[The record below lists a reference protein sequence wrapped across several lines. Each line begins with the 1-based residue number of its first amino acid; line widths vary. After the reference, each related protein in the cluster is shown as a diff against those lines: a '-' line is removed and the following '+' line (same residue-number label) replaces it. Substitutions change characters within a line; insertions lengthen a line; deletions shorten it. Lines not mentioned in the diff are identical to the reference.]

1 MSEGKVPADPAP
13 VSAPRRRMIPTRPWP
28 VHTLLFAAYAVL
40 FLFAEN
46 VADVAFEEVLP
57 PLVRALL
64 GALVVL
70 LVASLLLRDLRRG
83 AIIATAIVIAWSA
96 YGHLGGMLAPLEV
109 SRDAQLTLWVVIIL
123 IAVVAAFGL
132 RERWVAGLTRG
143 LDVVAGVLVAITSFQ
158 IARYVLTRP
167 APAVASA
174 ATPEAEPAP
183 GARDLYYIILDRYG
197 STAGME
203 GLGAEPSDLG
213 EWLAAR
219 GFIVADAAHANY
231 GRTTMSLAATLNMT
245 TLDDA
250 ATKVG
255 PDSDDPTPVYSLI
268 QDHAV
273 GRFLKERGYR
283 YIHIGNWF
291 APTRTVRLADESLAM
306 PWGSDFEAKLE
317 ETTFKPTLDD
327 LMSVTEPPAH
337 HILHRR
343 TALWQFHEFERV
355 RTEPGPKL
363 VILHVLLPHDPYV
376 FDEIGEYPDEQAR
389 ATRSEGDKYTRQ
401 TTYLND
407 QVRRIVDELL
417 DVPPDEQPI
426 VVIAGDEGPYP
437 TRYSAAKETFDWG
450 TATTT
455 ELETKYGILDAFYL
469 PGDAP
474 SGAPAPYPA
483 MSSWNTFR
491 VVLSRYFD
499 ADLPLLPDR
508 SFTSAAWKRPYDLT
522 DVTDLLPPPYGQT
535 RA

>member
-1 MSEGKVPADPAP
+1 M
-13 VSAPRRRMIPTRPWP
+13 
-28 VHTLLFAAYAVL
+28 
-40 FLFAEN
+40 
-46 VADVAFEEVLP
+46 
-57 PLVRALL
+57 
-64 GALVVL
+64 
-70 LVASLLLRDLRRG
+70 
-83 AIIATAIVIAWSA
+83 
-96 YGHLGGMLAPLEV
+96 
-109 SRDAQLTLWVVIIL
+109 
-123 IAVVAAFGL
+123 
-132 RERWVAGLTRG
+132 
-143 LDVVAGVLVAITSFQ
+143 
-158 IARYVLTRP
+158 
-167 APAVASA
+167 
-174 ATPEAEPAP
+174 
-183 GARDLYYIILDRYG
+183 
-197 STAGME
+197 
-203 GLGAEPSDLG
+203 
-213 EWLAAR
+213 
-219 GFIVADAAHANY
+219 
-231 GRTTMSLAATLNMT
+231 
-245 TLDDA
+245 
-250 ATKVG
+250 
-255 PDSDDPTPVYSLI
+255 
-268 QDHAV
+268 

-343 TALWQFHEFERV
+343 TAIWQFHEFERV

-389 ATRSEGDKYTRQ
+389 ETRSEGDKYTRQ

-437 TRYSAAKETFDWG
+437 TRYAAAKETFDWG

-474 SGAPAPYPA
+474 PGAPAPYPT

-491 VVLSRYFD
+491 VVLLALFRCRP
-499 ADLPLLPDR
+499 AAAARPIVHLRGLEATVRPDR
-508 SFTSAAWKRPYDLT
+508 RHGPPAAAVRPEPGLTRHSRNDPEMAVRRLRGSNAASAVRRSAP
-522 DVTDLLPPPYGQT
+522 
-535 RA
+535 A